1 MSEYSSPTLLS
12 SKEDIARAR
21 ILIQGAV
28 QGVGFRPFVYRLAQD
43 LGLKGWVNNSP
54 QGVTVEAEGLKENL
68 ERFLER
74 LRAEKPAPASIKNI
88 ETSFLDVVGYKDFSI
103 RESENLKTKT
113 TTILPDI
120 AICPDCL
127 QEIFDSRNRR
137 YSYPF
142 TNCTHCGPRFSIITA
157 IPYDRINTTMK
168 KFKMCVR
175 CLAEYKDPLSRRF
188 HAQPNACPDCGPHL
202 ELWNREGK
210 KIATHHEAFVKSVA
224 ALRAGKIVALKGL
237 GGFQLLTDARNNR
250 AVVRLRQRKH
260 REEKPLAL
268 LFPSLKAV
276 RQCCHVT
283 VQEEELLRS
292 PEAPI
297 VLLRKNLKQKSGIGP
312 SVAPENPYLGAM
324 LPYTPL
330 HHMLMR
336 KLNFPVVA
344 TSGNLSDEPIC
355 IDEKEAL
362 KRLKGIADLFLVH
375 NRPIA
380 RHMDDSLV
388 RVTAGRMLM
397 LRRARGFA
405 PLPVSVT
412 NPVPNILAAG
422 AHLKN
427 TVALGLGNSVVVS
440 QYLGDLETR
449 QSSLAFGQSVKDLP
463 ALYDARIRGF
473 ACDMHPEYLSS
484 KYAKRQKVLTIAVQH
499 HHAHIVAC
507 MSENGITN
515 EVLGVVWDGTGLGLD
530 GTIWGGE
537 FLMSTLSDF
546 KRVGHFR
553 TFKLPGNEA
562 AIKEPRRA
570 ALGVLFEIFGE
581 KVFEMKELPCVRDFS
596 DKELKVVAKM
606 FSNNLNTPVT
616 SSVGRLF
623 DAVSSIIG
631 LCHKTSF
638 EGQAAMA
645 LEYVLGGKNTSKC
658 YNFNIFCVSKNDKNP
673 DRILVVDWEP
683 MIKEILGDLKNRL
696 LAGEMSAKFHNTLA
710 EVIVG
715 MAKRTKAARICLSG
729 GCFQNRYLTER
740 AIFRLKQE
748 GLKPFWHNKIP
759 PNDGGISL
767 GQVVV
772 AAERLSK
779 IA

>member
-1 MSEYSSPTLLS
+1 MSGYSSSASSS
-12 SKEDIARAR
+12 SKEKTSRLL
-21 ILIQGAV
+21 ILIRGAV
-28 QGVGFRPFVYRLAQD
+28 QGVGFRPFVYRLAHD
-43 LGLKGWVNNSP
+43 LGLKGWVSNSA
-54 QGVTVEAEGLKENL
+54 QGVIIEVEGKKETLADFLSRLKK
-68 ERFLER
+68 
-74 LRAEKPAPASIKNI
+74 EKPAHASIQDV
-88 ETSFLDVVGYKDFSI
+88 ETSFLNPVYYKDFTI
-103 RESENLKTKT
+103 RESEDLKTKT
-113 TTILPDI
+113 TAILPDI
-120 AICPDCL
+120 ATCPDCL
-127 QEIFDSRNRR
+127 NEIIDPGNRR

-142 TNCTHCGPRFSIITA
+142 TNCTNCGPRFSIITA
-157 IPYDRINTTMK
+157 IPYDRANTTMK
-168 KFKMCVR
+168 EFKMCKR
-175 CLAEYKDPLSRRF
+175 CLAEYKDPSSRRF

-210 KIATHHEAFVKSVA
+210 RVAAYHEAFVKTVA

-237 GGFQLLTDARNNR
+237 GGFQLLVDARNNQ
-250 AVVRLRQRKH
+250 AIVRLRQRKH

-268 LFPSLKAV
+268 LFPSLRV
-276 RQCCHVT
+276 IREHCHVT
-283 VQEEELLRS
+283 PQEGEFLNS
-292 PEAPI
+292 SEAPI
-297 VLLRKNLKQKSGIGP
+297 VLLNKVSRQKPGLAP

-324 LPYTPL
+324 LAYTPL

-380 RHMDDSLV
+380 RHMDDSVV
-388 RVTAGRMLM
+388 RLTAGRMM
-397 LRRARGFA
+397 VLRRARGFA
-405 PLPVSVT
+405 PAPVSVS
-412 NPVPNILAAG
+412 NSASGILAAG

-427 TVALGLGNSVVVS
+427 TVALSLGDSVVVS
-440 QYLGDLETR
+440 QHLGDLETK
-449 QSSLAFGQSVKDLP
+449 QSLLAFGQSVKDLP
-463 ALYDARIRGF
+463 ALYDARIKGI

-484 KYAKRQKVLTIAVQH
+484 KYTKGQKASTIAVQH
-499 HHAHIVAC
+499 HHAHIVSC
-507 MSENGITN
+507 MSENGIAD
-515 EVLGVVWDGTGLGLD
+515 EVLGVAWDGTGFGLD

-546 KRVGHFR
+546 KRVGYFR

-581 KVFEMKELPCVRDFS
+581 KVFEMKELLCVRAFS
-596 DKELKVVAKM
+596 QKELETIAKM
-606 FSNNLNTPVT
+606 ILKDLNTPVT

-623 DAVSSIIG
+623 DAVSSIVG
-631 LCHKTSF
+631 LYHKTSF

-645 LEYVLGGKNTSKC
+645 LEYVLEGKNVDKC
-658 YNFNIFCVSKNDKNP
+658 YNFNIFCVSKNDKNL
-673 DRILVVDWEP
+673 DGILVVDWEP
-683 MIKEILGDLKNRL
+683 IVKEVLSDLKSGL
-696 LAGEMSAKFHNTLA
+696 PAGEISAKFHNTLA

-729 GCFQNRYLTER
+729 GCFQNKYLTEK
-740 AIFRLKQE
+740 AIFRMKQE
-748 GLKPFWHNKIP
+748 GLKVFWHNRIP

-767 GQVVV
+767 GQAVV
-772 AAERLSK
+772 ASFKLK
-779 IA
+779 G